1 MAIGRK
7 NEKVDRSPGLALSV
21 VTFPGTRDP
30 QAQDPLLYLRAKLWP
45 ELATAVEQEAA
56 TYRNISALGA
66 VLGCVEPC
74 ASSRVQR
81 VLCSRPSAGEVTAH
95 GGMMTT

>member
-1 MAIGRK
+1 MRHRYAGKRRRSAGLQAAQQPAALRPTAKMAIGRK

-66 VLGCVEPC
+66 VI
-74 ASSRVQR
+74 
-81 VLCSRPSAGEVTAH
+81 
-95 GGMMTT
+95 